1 MKNVISVLIF
11 VRLFQNGTSQLFFFI
26 IIFFVSFTSTSIL
39 TLFQPEIQGNL
50 KKN

>member
-11 VRLFQNGTSQLFFFI
+11 VRLFQNGTSQLF
-26 IIFFVSFTSTSIL
+26 FFVSFTSTSIL